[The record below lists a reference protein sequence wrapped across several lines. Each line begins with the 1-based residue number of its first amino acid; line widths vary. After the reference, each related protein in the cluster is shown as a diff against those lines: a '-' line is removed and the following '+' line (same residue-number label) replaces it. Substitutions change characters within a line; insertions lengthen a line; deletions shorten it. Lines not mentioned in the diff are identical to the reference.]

1 MMEVDVW
8 DNWDRMDGWSG
19 IWPGPLEI
27 IFGALALVGTIA
39 FWAILIILLV
49 KLLKHRPSSPH
60 RGSSALTVLEERY
73 ARGEITREEYFE
85 RRAVLSGQ
93 PPPA

>member
-1 MMEVDVW
+1 MEPVHVDV
-8 DNWDRMDGWSG
+8 DGWSG
-19 IWPGPLEI
+19 FWPGPLE
-27 IFGALALVGTIA
+27 FAWGLLALAGTIA
-39 FWAILIILLV
+39 FWTLLIVLLV
-49 KLLKHRPSSPH
+49 KLLKSKPSAQHHS
-60 RGSSALTVLEERY
+60 SSAVQVLEERY